1 MPQDPTVSN
10 ALPKVLSDFEIL
22 VTKYNGQIINITQN
36 VTAISIYESI
46 FSPFMYGDMLVVD
59 NSAMASVFPFIGQE
73 KVRVTWTRGEATAQ
87 KDFYIYDVN
96 DMKTTTE
103 GTGSYTLSFT
113 SEKQFRNQISMFSKA
128 YKGNTAD
135 IIKNVY
141 DEWLIPPGSNK
152 TLQLRATG
160 ASSHNVVFPYIKPLA
175 AINMIQRNAVA
186 EDGTPM
192 FVYESM
198 YSDDTV
204 LDSMKQM
211 LEKESVFTIEPTPM
225 GVSDPEPVRGLQ
237 KFDGQIYNTVLE
249 RGYET
254 LKRTG
259 NGVFA
264 SQITAVDIAAR
275 KAEINDFSFREH
287 AKPIGNDWVSAYF
300 QFDQNRI
307 HTQYNTKMRIMYKN
321 SLAYDDGDFPNL
333 TGLDEL
339 EEAVINSYMSR
350 LRTANLLAHVN
361 SAPEIMV
368 GEMITY
374 NKERFSPKLN
384 EGDDPYDKVNSGK
397 YLVSAIHHHIR
408 NKEYTMSMELVR
420 DGIGEEADLY
430 NNQEVNLGTPPRQ
443 RVSILDYSGD

>member
-1 MPQDPTVSN
+1 MSLQDPTTSN
-10 ALPKVLSDFEIL
+10 ALPKVLSDFKVL
-22 VTKYNGQIINITQN
+22 LTKYNGQIIDITQN

-46 FSPFMYGDMLVVD
+46 FSPFLYGDMLVID
-59 NSAMASVFPFIGQE
+59 NSAMASIFPWIGQE
-73 KVRVTWTRGEATAQ
+73 KVRVTWSRAETTAE
-87 KDFYIYDVN
+87 KDFYIYDIN

-113 SEKQFRNQISMFSKA
+113 SEKQFRNQINMFSKS

-141 DEWLIPPGSNK
+141 DEWLIEPGSNRTLELK
-152 TLQLRATG
+152 TTG
-160 ASSHNVVFPYIKPLA
+160 ASSHQVVFPYIKPLA
-175 AINMIQRNAVA
+175 AINMIQKNAVA

-192 FVYESM
+192 FIYESM
-198 YSDDTV
+198 YSENTV

-211 LEKESVFTIEPTPM
+211 LEKEPIFKIEPTPM

-237 KFDGQIYNTVLE
+237 KFDGQIYNTVLN

-254 LKRTG
+254 LKRVG
-259 NGVFA
+259 DGVFA

-287 AKPIGNDWVSAYF
+287 AKPITNDWVSAYF

-321 SLAYDDGDFPNL
+321 SLAYEDTDFPNL

-339 EEAVINSYMSR
+339 EVAVVNSYMSR
-350 LRTANLLAHVN
+350 LRTVSVLAHVN
-361 SAPEIMV
+361 SAPEVMV
-368 GEMITY
+368 GEMVTY

-384 EGDDPYDKVNSGK
+384 EGDDPYDKVNSGD
-397 YLVSAIHHHIR
+397 YLVAAIHHHIR

-430 NNQEVNLGTPPRQ
+430 ANQEVNLGTPPRQ
-443 RVSILDYSGD
+443 RVSILDYS